1 MIELANQIE
10 SLLFVSNKPLT
21 VKHLAKYT
29 KASESEIKLALNE
42 LSEARQESGVVLLM
56 AENQYQ
62 LATHSKYTELVRS
75 FLNADLKE
83 SLTEATVEVLAITSY
98 RQPISKVEIEAIRGV
113 NSQYS
118 IRALLMRGLI
128 EKVPNPEDARG
139 MLYQT
144 TTEFLQH
151 LGLQSNNDLPN
162 FTEVTKSVKLP
173 DVPLVKSETTSQDE
187 ITEPL
192 TTEDSESVE
201 EN

>member
-1 MIELANQIE
+1 MHNLTNIIE

-21 VKHLAKYT
+21 IKTLAKYA
-29 KASESEIKLALNE
+29 KASETEIKQALNQ
-42 LSEARQESGVVLLM
+42 LSEQKKDSGVILLV

-62 LATHSKYTELVRS
+62 LATNSSYTEIVRA

-83 SLTEATVEVLAITSY
+83 SLTEATIEVLAIISY
-98 RQPISKVEIEAIRGV
+98 RQPISKSEIEAIRGV

-118 IRALLMRGLI
+118 LRALLMRGLI
-128 EKVPNPEDARG
+128 EKVPNPEDSRG

-151 LGLQSNNDLPN
+151 LGITSTEELPN

-173 DVPLVKSETTSQDE
+173 KTPQAQQS
-187 ITEPL
+187 INPTEQ
-192 TTEDSESVE
+192 TEDNELSNER
-201 EN
+201 